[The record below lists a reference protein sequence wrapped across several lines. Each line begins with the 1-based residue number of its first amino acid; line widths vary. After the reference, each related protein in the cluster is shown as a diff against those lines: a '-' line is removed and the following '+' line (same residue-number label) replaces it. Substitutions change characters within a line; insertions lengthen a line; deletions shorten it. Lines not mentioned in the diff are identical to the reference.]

1 MANLTFKSS
10 YPFKKNK
17 TKNIERKHQTIPTY
31 YHHIETKSR
40 QLCIEEFREK
50 TNKLRVQR
58 ENKQTNKKNTKLP
71 PSDCKPRDQNDIS
84 SQNASKR
91 EQKNRF
97 CIKRLI

>member
-1 MANLTFKSS
+1 MANLTFKSSS

-50 TNKLRVQR
+50 TNKQIKSAER
-58 ENKQTNKKNTKLP
+58 EKNK
-71 PSDCKPRDQNDIS
+71 
-84 SQNASKR
+84 
-91 EQKNRF
+91 
-97 CIKRLI
+97 

>member
-31 YHHIETKSR
+31 YHHFETKSR

-50 TNKLRVQR
+50 QTKQILKSAER
-58 ENKQTNKKNTKLP
+58 ENKQNKKNTKLL
-71 PSDCKPRDQNDIS
+71 PSECKQET
-84 SQNASKR
+84 KMT
-91 EQKNRF
+91 
-97 CIKRLI
+97 

>member
-31 YHHIETKSR
+31 YHHFETKSR

-50 TNKLRVQR
+50 QNKQIKSAERK
-58 ENKQTNKKNTKLP
+58 NKQTKQEKYKT
-71 PSDCKPRDQNDIS
+71 
-84 SQNASKR
+84 AS
-91 EQKNRF
+91 
-97 CIKRLI
+97 I